1 MKCALLITLLVAG
14 CTVGPDYKK
23 PDMPVPTSY
32 SAPSQVQS
40 PLSMP
45 VSESV
50 DLTQWWLQFHDA
62 ELESLIARALAQNPD
77 QLTAES
83 RVREAREQEIIA
95 GAKGLPQANT
105 FGSALHFHSNSNPLA
120 QVGGGGGSG
129 SGANG
134 ASSGPSSTDLRLY
147 SVGFDATWEID
158 VFGQV
163 RRSVEAAE
171 AGSEAARW
179 QMRDGEVTLT
189 AEIAADYV
197 SLRADQ
203 AQLAILEA
211 QLKSQQDTLELIAAR
226 AKAGFV
232 TELDVNQQRQLL
244 ASTRAQRPPFVADML
259 VMRHALAVL
268 MGQQPSALDSELD
281 AAVPVPSVPPRLPV
295 GLPSDLLRARPDI
308 RMAERKLAQA
318 NANIGVAVAD
328 LYPKFD
334 LLAALTSTSNHF
346 SNLFSGDGLG
356 EVGAGAITW
365 PIFSGGQIHA
375 NIRAKE
381 EEDKQ
386 AYYAYQKAV
395 LGGVQDAEDAL
406 VRYGTEQQR
415 FVALEEG
422 AKTARA
428 STGLA
433 LQQYRAG
440 LAMYTSVLQV
450 QSTQLTAEYNLA
462 QSRAALTADLVSL
475 YKALGGG
482 WKNDNTG
489 DAPRHIDTLFEQ

>member
-1 MKCALLITLLVAG
+1 MKRALPLTLLLFG

-23 PDMPVPTSY
+23 PDMPVPASY
-32 SAPSQVQS
+32 SAPSQVQA
-40 PLSMP
+40 PLSLP
-45 VSESV
+45 VAESV
-50 DLTQWWLQFHDA
+50 DLTDWWKQFHDA
-62 ELESLIARALAQNPD
+62 ELESLITRALAQNPD

-95 GAKGLPQANT
+95 GAKGLPQVNAIGNT
-105 FGSALHFHSNSNPLA
+105 VHFHSNSNPLA
-120 QVGGGGGSG
+120 QFGGGQGSG
-129 SGANG
+129 GGA
-134 ASSGPSSTDLRLY
+134 ASSSSSTDLKLY
-147 SVGFDATWEID
+147 SAGFDATWEID
-158 VFGQV
+158 IFGQV

-203 AQLAILEA
+203 ARLAILDAEV
-211 QLKSQQDTLELIAAR
+211 KSQQDTLELVGAR
-226 AKAGFV
+226 ARAGFV

-244 ASTRAQRPPFVADML
+244 ISTQAQRPSLVADMMA
-259 VMRHALAVL
+259 MRHAIAVL
-268 MGQQPSALDSELD
+268 MGEQPGALDAELN
-281 AAVPVPSVPPRLPV
+281 AAVPVPPVPPRLPV

-318 NANIGVAVAD
+318 TANIGVAVAD

-334 LLAALTSTSNHF
+334 LLAAVTFTSSHF
-346 SNLFSGDGLG
+346 SNLFSGDSLG
-356 EVGAGAITW
+356 EAGAGSITW
-365 PIFSGGQIHA
+365 PIFHGGQIHA

-381 EEDKQ
+381 EEEKQ

-395 LGGVQDAEDAL
+395 LGGVQNAEDAL
-406 VRYGTEQQR
+406 VRYETEQQR
-415 FVALEEG
+415 FVALQEG
-422 AKTARA
+422 AKTAEV
-428 STGLA
+428 STALA
-433 LQQYRAG
+433 LQQYRSG
-440 LAMYTSVLQV
+440 LVIYTSVLQA
-450 QSTQLTAEYNLA
+450 QTTQLTAEDNLA

-482 WKNDNTG
+482 WKDEG
-489 DAPRHIDTLFEQ
+489 KGEISQRDTNPLFEQ